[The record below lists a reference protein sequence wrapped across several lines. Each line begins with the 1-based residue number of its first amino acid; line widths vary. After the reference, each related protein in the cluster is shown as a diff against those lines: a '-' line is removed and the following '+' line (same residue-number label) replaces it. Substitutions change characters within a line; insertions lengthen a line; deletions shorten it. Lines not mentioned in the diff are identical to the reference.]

1 LHASHDPARVNISK
15 YKSQRSILSA
25 DKDISPE
32 AINDLLVRAGK
43 PVRGLPETEKS
54 AMRTGLGLSCGF
66 NSSGGDPRQSVLP
79 VREGASTDV

>member
-1 LHASHDPARVNISK
+1 MPGTAAFAGTPLGIRGVYRPSRSCQARRGVFLLASHDPARVNISK

-43 PVRGLPETEKS
+43 PVRDFSET
-54 AMRTGLGLSCGF
+54 
-66 NSSGGDPRQSVLP
+66 
-79 VREGASTDV
+79 